1 MATGRRCRQA
11 ARGVQDRRPGGL
23 RLRGRRPRKGAGP
36 LARGARFGPD
46 VLEAAARR
54 AVEAWAEAVDGKD
67 APLERLAS
75 REAVDELLYAG
86 DSSRETRLVLRGP
99 GVR

>member
-1 MATGRRCRQA
+1 
-11 ARGVQDRRPGGL
+11 
-23 RLRGRRPRKGAGP
+23 
-36 LARGARFGPD
+36 